1 MFVVLSDY
9 HFTLLF
15 SKQKVGELENS
26 LKRKSAAPVSSNE
39 GTVFD
44 LFYYDGLLE
53 QDQEIRL
60 TIGQ

>member
-15 SKQKVGELENS
+15 SKQKVGELE
-26 LKRKSAAPVSSNE
+26 KGKSTALVSSND